1 MTKTVQIFEIT
12 YDNGKIR
19 LLFPTILDIK
29 CLLKENEDLFDMLL
43 LGQLHIMPIHVV
55 KNSKLYNVALQNRL
69 VEIDS

>member
-12 YDNGKIR
+12 YDNGNMR

-43 LGQLHIMPIHVV
+43 LNKLKIAPLDVI
-55 KNSKLYNVALQNRL
+55 KNSKMHKVALQNRL
-69 VEIDS
+69 IEL